1 MHPHPQLAIACMT
14 VALGTTSLGQAGFV
28 ANMSDVAPRHAG
40 KMFGLCN
47 TFGCLS
53 GIVGVT
59 AVGFIVDATRSFT
72 PVFQLTAALYVVGTL
87 VWNLLC
93 TGERVF
99 D

>member
-1 MHPHPQLAIACMT
+1 
-14 VALGTTSLGQAGFV
+14 
-28 ANMSDVAPRHAG
+28 MSDIAPRAAG

-59 AVGFIVDATRSFT
+59 AVGFIVDATKSFT
-72 PVFQLTAALYVVGTL
+72 PVFQITSVLYVIGAL
-87 VWNLLC
+87 LWNLLA
-93 TGERVF
+93 TGEKVF